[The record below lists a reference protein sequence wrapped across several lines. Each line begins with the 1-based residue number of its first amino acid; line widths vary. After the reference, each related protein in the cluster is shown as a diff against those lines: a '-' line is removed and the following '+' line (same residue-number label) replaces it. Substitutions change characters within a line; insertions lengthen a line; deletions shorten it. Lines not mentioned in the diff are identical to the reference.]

1 MKRWRRESALDTYN
15 LAAAAILFV
24 APWLFSLTNGAARLD
39 FWLSA
44 VAIIAMSS
52 AAIFTY
58 ANWEEWT
65 NVIVGLWLITSPWI
79 LGFAHL
85 RAMHFSVGI
94 GAVVTFMSLLE
105 LFLVYQSH
113 SLHRASPPPQPTQ
126 R

>member
-15 LAAAAILFV
+15 LAAAVILFV
-24 APWLFSLTNGAARLD
+24 APWLFSLTNGTARLD

-44 VAIIAMSS
+44 LAIIAMSS

-65 NVIVGLWLITSPWI
+65 NVIVGLWLIASPWI

-85 RAMHFSVGI
+85 RAMHFSVAIGI
-94 GAVVTFMSLLE
+94 IVTFMSLLE
-105 LFLVYQSH
+105 LFLVNES
-113 SLHRASPPPQPTQ
+113 SLDHAPSPPPGQS
-126 R
+126 